1 LSADFFVLSLDL
13 PDIGDSRG
21 KPPSADKSVLAD
33 IALAAAEK
41 AAAHDVII
49 AGLDVGGMIA
59 FAAARDYPERIS
71 AAIVMNTVIP
81 GIEPWSQIL
90 SDPRIWHFAFHAIP
104 DLPEILIQGHQRRYF
119 DFFTN
124 VLSGDPERIPENLRD
139 EFARA
144 YTRPEALKAGFD
156 WYRAMAADAAHNA
169 EYKRISTPLLYLRGD
184 ADRRSINPY
193 VDGLRTAGA
202 ENLESRVVAGS
213 GELLPIEAAPVF
225 IDLVREFGLR
235 GAKATNTTSLMGR

>member
-1 LSADFFVLSLDL
+1 
-13 PDIGDSRG
+13 
-21 KPPSADKSVLAD
+21 
-33 IALAAAEK
+33 
-41 AAAHDVII
+41 
-49 AGLDVGGMIA
+49 
-59 FAAARDYPERIS
+59 
-71 AAIVMNTVIP
+71 
-81 GIEPWSQIL
+81 
-90 SDPRIWHFAFHAIP
+90 
-104 DLPEILIQGHQRRYF
+104 
-119 DFFTN
+119 
-124 VLSGDPERIPENLRD
+124 LRD

-169 EYKRISTPLLYLRGD
+169 EYKRISTPLLYMRGD

-235 GAKATNTTSLMGR
+235 GAKATNTTSLMGLRN